1 MIIKLI
7 AALVILLLFYY
18 FYFLFEILKGLR
30 KLISQ
35 SSIESFDIIPEEFI
49 SLIIPFRNESDNIL
63 NSLSSLIKLDYPKD
77 KLEIIFVNDFS
88 DDNSVELICKA
99 EKPAHIRI
107 LSVPDNYSELQH
119 KKRAIRYGIENS
131 KGEIIVTTDAD
142 CIHSPLWLK
151 TLLSRF
157 DKETGFMSGP
167 VEFTDGSTLF
177 SRLQKLEFSGLVLTG
192 AGLIGI
198 EKPLICNAANIA
210 YRRKAFEMTGG
221 FYYKHSL
228 SSGDDELL
236 MQKIKKETSYKIRFC
251 MNKDAIVKTFPNAN
265 LNQFY
270 NQRKRWASKGLFYS
284 DRLLVLKLILIFLF
298 YLSLPAQLIL
308 GITLSPWFFIT
319 LSVAIIIK
327 AFMEYLIIKTG
338 AEKLFNIRILSPFLF
353 AEILHIPYILIA
365 GISGV
370 FGNYLWK
377 DRKIKR

>member
-1 MIIKLI
+1 MIINII
-7 AALVILLLFYY
+7 AAAIVLLLFYY
-18 FYFLFEILKGLR
+18 SYFLLKILSGLK
-30 KLISQ
+30 KLIFQ
-35 SSIESFDIIPEEFI
+35 SSHENYDLIPEEFI
-49 SLIIPFRNESDNIL
+49 SLIIPFRNESENIL
-63 NSLSSLIKLDYPKD
+63 HSLSSIMNLEYPQE
-77 KLEIIFVNDFS
+77 KLEVIFVNDFS
-88 DDNSVELICKA
+88 DDNSVELLCKA
-99 EKPAHIRI
+99 EKPTNIRV
-107 LSVPDNYSELQH
+107 LSVPDNYSKFQH
-119 KKRAIRYGIENS
+119 KKRAIRFGIENS
-131 KGEIIVTTDAD
+131 QGEIIVTTDAD
-142 CIHSPLWLK
+142 CIHSPVWLK

-167 VEFTDGSTLF
+167 VEFTDVPTLF
-177 SRLQKLEFSGLVLTG
+177 SSMQKLEFSGLVLTG

-198 EKPLICNAANIA
+198 EEPLICNAANIA

-236 MQKIKKETSYKIRFC
+236 MQKIKKETTYKIRFC
-251 MNKDAIVKTFPNAN
+251 MNKNAIVKTAPNNN

-284 DRLLVLKLILIFLF
+284 DRLLVLKLILIFFF
-298 YLSLPAQLIL
+298 YLSLPAQVIL
-308 GITLSPWFFIT
+308 GIILSPLFYLTLSFS
-319 LSVAIIIK
+319 LLIK
-327 AFMEYLIIKTG
+327 ALLEFLIIKTG
-338 AEKLFNIRILSPFLF
+338 SSKLFSSKILRPFIP

>member
-1 MIIKLI
+1 MTTNII
-7 AALVILLLFYY
+7 AAAVLLLLFYY
-18 FYFLFEILKGLR
+18 VFFLFAIYRGLK

-35 SSIESFDIIPEEFI
+35 SSHESYDIIPEEFV
-49 SLIIPFRNESDNIL
+49 SLIIPFRNESENIL
-63 NSLSSLIKLDYPKD
+63 NSLSSIINLEYPSE
-77 KLEIIFVNDFS
+77 KLEVIFVNDFS
-88 DDNSVELICKA
+88 DDNSVELLCMA
-99 EKPAHIRI
+99 EKPANIRV
-107 LSVPDNYSELQH
+107 LSVPDDYSQFQH

-131 KGEIIVTTDAD
+131 QGEIIVTTDAD
-142 CIHSPLWLK
+142 CIHSPLWLR

-157 DKETGFMSGP
+157 DEETGFISGP
-167 VEFTDGSTLF
+167 VEFTDGPTLF
-177 SRLQKLEFSGLVLTG
+177 SSMQKLEFSGLVLTG

-198 EKPLICNAANIA
+198 GDPLICNAANIA
-210 YRRKAFEMTGG
+210 YRRKAFEETGG

-236 MQKIKKETSYKIRFC
+236 MQKIKKQTSYKIRFC
-251 MNKDAIVKTFPNAN
+251 MNKEAIVQTAPNNN

-298 YLSLPAQLIL
+298 YLSLPVQVIL
-308 GITLSPWFFIT
+308 GITLSPLFLLT
-319 LSVAIIIK
+319 LILSFSVK
-327 AFMEYLIIKTG
+327 VLMEFLILRTG
-338 AEKLFNIRILSPFLF
+338 AKKLFSLKILRPFIP

-365 GISGV
+365 GISGI

>member
-7 AALVILLLFYY
+7 AVVVILLLAY
-18 FYFLFEILKGLR
+18 YFLFLLQILKGLR
-30 KLISQ
+30 KLISHN
-35 SSIESFDIIPEEFI
+35 SYKSHESVPEELI
-49 SLIIPFRNESDNIL
+49 TLIIPFRNESENIL
-63 NSLSSLIKLDYPKD
+63 NSLASIINLEYPKE
-77 KLEIIFVNDFS
+77 KLEVIFVNDFS
-88 DDNSVELICKA
+88 DDNSLDLLCKA
-99 EKPAHIRI
+99 EKPVNIRV
-107 LSVPDNYSELQH
+107 LSVPDNYSKYQH

-131 KGEIIVTTDAD
+131 SGEIIVTTDAD
-142 CIHSPLWLK
+142 CVHSSIWLK

-167 VEFTDGSTLF
+167 VEFTDGPTLF
-177 SRLQKLEFSGLVLTG
+177 SSLQKLEFSGLVLTG

-198 EKPLICNAANIA
+198 GDPLICNAANIA
-210 YRRKAFEMTGG
+210 YRKKAFEETGG

-251 MNKDAIVKTFPNAN
+251 INKNAIVKTAPNNN

-284 DRLLVLKLILIFLF
+284 DHLLVLKLILIFLF
-298 YLSLPAQLIL
+298 YLSFPVQIIL
-308 GITLSPWFFIT
+308 GILLSPLFYLT
-319 LSVAIIIK
+319 LIFSLLVK
-327 AFMEYLIIKTG
+327 VLMEFLIIKIG
-338 AEKLFNIRILSPFLF
+338 AEELFSIKILRPFIL
-353 AEILHIPYILIA
+353 AEILHIPYIIIA

-377 DRKIKR
+377 DRRIKR